1 MTRAEL
7 VDRVYQ
13 RHGGVSRREAQELV
27 DIILGVIRDRLVRG
41 ESVAMAGFGTFEV
54 AVSPTREGRHP
65 VTGRALRI
73 PGRRHLVFR
82 PSRAFRD
89 RLNAVECAG
98 DRP

>member
-13 RHGGVSRREAQELV
+13 RHGGVSRREAHDLV
-27 DIILGVIRDRLVRG
+27 DIILGVISERLARG

-54 AVSPTREGRHP
+54 TVAPSREGRHP
-65 VTGRALRI
+65 VTGRPRRI
-73 PGRRHLVFR
+73 PGRRQLLFR

-89 RLNAVECAG
+89 RLNASGAG
-98 DRP
+98 GHS